1 MCDLGIEL
9 NGDLGYANK
18 EEGFFAGISY
28 GVLFPMGALDH
39 PRGEASRPIFPEN
52 EAGEASTAQTIQ
64 TRLMLKY

>member
-1 MCDLGIEL
+1 MYGIEL
-9 NGDLGYANK
+9 DGDLGYENK

-39 PRGEASRPIFPEN
+39 PASLGYQGDED
-52 EAGEASTAQTIQ
+52 GEASTAQTIQ